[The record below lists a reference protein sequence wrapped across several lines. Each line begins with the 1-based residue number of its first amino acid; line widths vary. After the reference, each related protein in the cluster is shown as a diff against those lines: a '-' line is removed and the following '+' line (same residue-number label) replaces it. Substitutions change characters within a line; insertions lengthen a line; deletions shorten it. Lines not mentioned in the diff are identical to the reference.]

1 MKPDNLLENTACLKS
16 LQFLTC
22 QKFHIFQDVT
32 SLRKSFN
39 AFVERIEL
47 RNKIKLA
54 YRNSWTLDARVGRW
68 TLDAG
73 LWTLDSGRCTL
84 DTGRWTLDAEL
95 WTLDAE
101 LWTLDAGLSTLNS
114 GRWMLDCGNLK
125 LSKALETMDPYQ

>member
-73 LWTLDSGRCTL
+73 LWTLDSGL
-84 DTGRWTLDAEL
+84 WTLDAALWTLDVGLWTLNFGLWTLNSEL
-95 WTLDAE
+95 WTLD
-101 LWTLDAGLSTLNS
+101 S
-114 GRWMLDCGNLK
+114 RR
-125 LSKALETMDPYQ
+125 

>member
-39 AFVERIEL
+39 AFVERIEV

-73 LWTLDSGRCTL
+73 LWTLDSGL
-84 DTGRWTLDAEL
+84 WTLDAALWTVDVELWTLNFGLWTLNSEL
-95 WTLDAE
+95 WTLDSR
-101 LWTLDAGLSTLNS
+101 G
-114 GRWMLDCGNLK
+114 
-125 LSKALETMDPYQ
+125 